1 MKSEVWPFQGRYLFH
16 LHTTSTDGELTVR
29 QYFEYASQQRIQRL
43 IFLEH
48 IRRNPQYDVEAF
60 VGEVKENS
68 QRCRIPAVVGFEAKL
83 LPDGRLDILDRHA
96 AMASVLGIAE
106 HGFPDDIQML
116 QTAFMHA
123 VDTYS
128 DRMPPDRV
136 IWVHPGLWFQKRGLL
151 GAREGEYAALIR
163 YAVRHGVLIE
173 RNLRYNLIPEQML
186 ACVPDQ
192 RVVVGADAHRL
203 AHLQMSGCS
212 GMRADRGRGGGA
224 QRGAGPRARGCP
236 PRAAQHAGGLADRD
250 GAAAGVRD
258 EGAG

>member
-96 AMASVLGIAE
+96 AETI
-106 HGFPDDIQML
+106 
-116 QTAFMHA
+116 
-123 VDTYS
+123 
-128 DRMPPDRV
+128 
-136 IWVHPGLWFQKRGLL
+136 PGD
-151 GAREGEYAALIR
+151 AI
-163 YAVRHGVLIE
+163 
-173 RNLRYNLIPEQML
+173 
-186 ACVPDQ
+186 
-192 RVVVGADAHRL
+192 VVVEGRIQLESRGEVEARL
-203 AHLQMSGCS
+203 DIELVLSRIG
-212 GMRADRGRGGGA
+212 DRRVQGVIEIDRI
-224 QRGAGPRARGCP
+224 
-236 PRAAQHAGGLADRD
+236 AA
-250 GAAAGVRD
+250 
-258 EGAG
+258 